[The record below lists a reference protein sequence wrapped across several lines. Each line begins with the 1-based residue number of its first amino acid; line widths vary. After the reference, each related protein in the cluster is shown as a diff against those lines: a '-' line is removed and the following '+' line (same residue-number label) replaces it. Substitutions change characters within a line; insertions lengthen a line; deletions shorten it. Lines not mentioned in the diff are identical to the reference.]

1 MKLKEKID
9 KIILASQSVVRQKI
23 LLDHN
28 INCDV
33 VPSKL
38 DEEPIKEK
46 LIINNIGPDE
56 ISRNLASLKAKK
68 VSNKFFDRLVLGADS
83 VINLNGELISKPT
96 NRKQAMEILK
106 KLNGKIHH
114 LISSVSIFKNG
125 KEVESVANRI
135 VVFANSLQHT
145 GTTHTNTDYR
155 IVLNIN

>member
-1 MKLKEKID
+1 M
-9 KIILASQSVVRQKI
+9 
-23 LLDHN
+23 
-28 INCDV
+28 

-46 LIINNIGPDE
+46 LIINNIDPDE
-56 ISRNLASLKAKK
+56 ISQNLASLKAKK

-96 NRKQAMEILK
+96 NRKQAMGNFK

-125 KEVESVANRI
+125 KEVWKYTDKA
-135 VVFANSLQHT
+135 SLT
-145 GTTHTNTDYR
+145 MKNFTHDQLENYLSKISDRDLYAYNVYQ
-155 IVLNIN
+155 IEGEG